1 MRMTVHEALIVGRDP
16 CKASA
21 MQIIEARRTL
31 KNIIEEAQNALTR
44 VEADMKSRMAHHREA
59 AE

>member
-16 CKASA
+16 SKASA

-31 KNIIEEAQNALTR
+31 KNIIEEAQNALGR
-44 VEADMKSRMAHHREA
+44 VEADMKSRMVRHREA